1 MQAVYE
7 SLAIESLQGKQKK
20 QIDLGRGEMYLT
32 QHLMSLAILKNW
44 TWFHTLIAMCIN

>member
-32 QHLMSLAILKNW
+32 QHSIGYFEKLN
-44 TWFHTLIAMCIN
+44 LIPYAHCHVHKLG

>member
-20 QIDLGRGEMYLT
+20 HIDLGRGEMYLA
-32 QHLMSLAILKNW
+32 QQSMSLAILKN
-44 TWFHTLIAMCIN
+44 